1 MAFQEVDMIKNA
13 ALDAVYNW
21 LLKRHLSEALAAMGR
36 YLSSYTGGQDTDRLY
51 ALQADFQLMSDY
63 WKRGFKDPQLPH
75 LYDNLLRRLYVLY
88 ADADMTYQ
96 IKHSAYLSGIHA
108 RLSLSSHDWTVQ
120 ALKEALEEFVTSSA
134 MLALEPE
141 HTQVEKKKELH
152 RRHQQ
157 LIADWF
163 DRLWLSAIWSE
174 GQASAM
180 EEILL
185 SPTIDVNDQQVLTSA
200 IMLATLNHFDPAK
213 FKVLLSVYRRST
225 DTAVRQRA
233 LVGWALALHDDI
245 FLNLYGDERQ
255 QLDEV
260 LADQAVCQELVQLQ
274 HQIILCINAEKDNQT
289 IQKEIMPD
297 LLKNNGFR
305 VTRNGIEEVEDH
317 SLDDILH
324 PDAEERRMEQV
335 EESFQR
341 MQEMQKQGSDIY
353 FGGFS
358 QMKRFSFFQ
367 EISNW
372 YVPFYIDHPGIADVA
387 EKFQKNAFMQSLL
400 NTGPF
405 CHSDKYSFILAFNQ
419 VLNHIPKN
427 LWEMMERGEA
437 GVTEVMKE
445 ESRSA
450 AYVRRIYLQ
459 DLYRFFRLYP
469 YRCEFRNPFEDY
481 QYLFL
486 AKKVFSRTQVEAYF
500 NDVAAFLIKQKR
512 LPEAGMVLE
521 NCGEAR
527 CDFRHYMMCGYL
539 LQHHHYAF
547 APEKD
552 ALYCYSKALELEP
565 ENEKARQ
572 GYARALFDLQRYQE
586 ALAAYD
592 QLLNVNPDQKH
603 YLLNRAVCLTNIGRY
618 ADALK
623 DLYRLNFESPED
635 TNVNR
640 VLAWTLTCD
649 GKYEQAEKIYSQLLT
664 DQSLPEDLLNYGYC
678 LWLGGHVDDAAD
690 CFHRYLKETEQKKT
704 FIIEN
709 ELTLLREK
717 GITEPEMQMMLYIL

>member
-1 MAFQEVDMIKNA
+1 
-13 ALDAVYNW
+13 
-21 LLKRHLSEALAAMGR
+21 
-36 YLSSYTGGQDTDRLY
+36 
-51 ALQADFQLMSDY
+51 
-63 WKRGFKDPQLPH
+63 
-75 LYDNLLRRLYVLY
+75 
-88 ADADMTYQ
+88 
-96 IKHSAYLSGIHA
+96 
-108 RLSLSSHDWTVQ
+108 
-120 ALKEALEEFVTSSA
+120 
-134 MLALEPE
+134 
-141 HTQVEKKKELH
+141 
-152 RRHQQ
+152 
-157 LIADWF
+157 
-163 DRLWLSAIWSE
+163 
-174 GQASAM
+174 
-180 EEILL
+180 
-185 SPTIDVNDQQVLTSA
+185 
-200 IMLATLNHFDPAK
+200 
-213 FKVLLSVYRRST
+213 
-225 DTAVRQRA
+225 
-233 LVGWALALHDDI
+233 
-245 FLNLYGDERQ
+245 
-255 QLDEV
+255 
-260 LADQAVCQELVQLQ
+260 
-274 HQIILCINAEKDNQT
+274 
-289 IQKEIMPD
+289 MPD

-552 ALYCYSKALELEP
+552 ALYCYRKALELEP

>member
-1 MAFQEVDMIKNA
+1 MNH
-13 ALDAVYNW
+13 ALDAVYEW
-21 LLKRHLSEALAAMGR
+21 LLRRNLSKALTAMES
-36 YLSSYTGGQDTDRLY
+36 YLSSYSATQDGDRLY
-51 ALQADFQLMSDY
+51 AIQADFQLMTDY

-88 ADADMTYQ
+88 ADAAMSYQ
-96 IKHSAYLSGIHA
+96 IKHSAYLSSINA
-108 RLSLSSHDWTVQ
+108 RLSLSSRDWTVQ
-120 ALKEALEEFVTSSA
+120 ALKEALEEYVTASA

-141 HTQVEKKKELH
+141 HTQAEKKKALH
-152 RRHQQ
+152 LKHHQ
-157 LIADWF
+157 LIVDWF
-163 DRLWLSAIWSE
+163 DRLWLSAVWSE

-185 SPTIDVNDQQVLTSA
+185 SPTIDTNDQQVLVSA
-200 IMLATLNHFDPAK
+200 IMLATLNHFDIAK
-213 FKVLLSVYRRST
+213 FKVLLSVYRQAT
-225 DTAVRQRA
+225 DTSVRQRA
-233 LVGWALALHDDI
+233 LVGWVLSLKDDI
-245 FLNLYGDERQ
+245 FLSLYGEDRKL
-255 QLDEV
+255 LDEI
-260 LADQAVCQELVQLQ
+260 LEEKAVCQELVQLQ
-274 HQIILCINAEKDNQT
+274 HQIILCINAEKDNKT
-289 IQKEIMPD
+289 IQQEIMPD

-324 PDAEERRMEQV
+324 PDEEERRMEQV
-335 EESFQR
+335 EESFLK

-372 YVPFYIDHPGIADVA
+372 FVPFYMDHPGIADVA
-387 EKFQKNAFMQSLL
+387 EKFQKNSFMQSLL
-400 NTGPF
+400 KTGPF
-405 CHSDKYSFILAFNQ
+405 CHSDKYSFVLAFNQ

-437 GVTEVMKE
+437 TVTEVMQE
-445 ESRSA
+445 ESQSA
-450 AYVRRIYLQ
+450 AYIRRIYLQ

-469 YRCEFRNPFEDY
+469 YRSEFFNPFEDC

-486 AKKVFSRTQVEAYF
+486 SKAVFSRTQMEAYF

-512 LPEAGMVLE
+512 LHEAGMLLG

-539 LQHHHYAF
+539 LQHRYYAF

-552 ALYCYSKALELEP
+552 ALYCYQKAMELEP
-565 ENEKARQ
+565 GNEKAQQ
-572 GYARALFDLQRYQE
+572 GYARALFDLGRYQE
-586 ALAAYD
+586 ALEAYD
-592 QLLNVNPDQKH
+592 QLLTIQPEKKH
-603 YLLNRAVCLTNIGRY
+603 YLLNRAVCLTNTGRY
-618 ADALK
+618 AEALK

-635 TNVNR
+635 ATVNR

-649 GKYEQAEKIYSQLLT
+649 EKYEQAEKIYAQLLI
-664 DQSLPEDLLNYGYC
+664 DQTLPDDLLNYGYC
-678 LWLGGHVDDAAD
+678 LWLGGHVDEAAD

-709 ELTLLREK
+709 ELDLLREK

>member
-1 MAFQEVDMIKNA
+1 MTKNR
-13 ALDAVYNW
+13 ALDAVYEW
-21 LLKRHLSEALAAMGR
+21 LLRRNLSKALTAMES
-36 YLSSYTGGQDTDRLY
+36 YLSSYSAAQDGDRLY
-51 ALQADFQLMSDY
+51 AIQADFQLMTDY

-88 ADADMTYQ
+88 ADAALSYR
-96 IKHSAYLSGIHA
+96 IKHSPYLSSINA
-108 RLSLSSHDWTVQ
+108 RLSLSSRDWTVQ
-120 ALKEALEEFVTSSA
+120 ALKEALEEYVTASA

-141 HTQVEKKKELH
+141 HTQAEKKKTLH
-152 RRHQQ
+152 LKHHQ
-157 LIADWF
+157 LIVDWF

-185 SPTIDVNDQQVLTSA
+185 SPTIDTNDQQVLTSA
-200 IMLATLNHFDPAK
+200 IMLATLNHFDIAK
-213 FKVLLSVYRRST
+213 FKVLLSVYRQATETS
-225 DTAVRQRA
+225 VRQRA
-233 LVGWALALHDDI
+233 LVGWVLALQDDI
-245 FLNLYGDERQ
+245 FLYLYGEERKL
-255 QLDEV
+255 LDEV
-260 LADQAVCQELVQLQ
+260 LEDQAVCQELVQLQ
-274 HQIILCINAEKDNQT
+274 HQIILCINAEKDNKT
-289 IQKEIMPD
+289 IQQEIMPD

-324 PDAEERRMEQV
+324 PDEEERRMEQV
-335 EESFQR
+335 EESFLK

-372 YVPFYIDHPGIADVA
+372 FVPFYMDHPGIAEVA
-387 EKFQKNAFMQSLL
+387 GKFQKNAFMQSIMK
-400 NTGPF
+400 TGPF
-405 CHSDKYSFILAFNQ
+405 CHSDKYSFVLAFNQ
-419 VLNHIPKN
+419 VLDHIPKN

-437 GVTEVMKE
+437 AMTEVLNE
-445 ESRSA
+445 ESQSA
-450 AYVRRIYLQ
+450 AYIRRTYLQ

-469 YRCEFRNPFEDY
+469 YRSEFSNPFEDN

-486 AKKVFSRTQVEAYF
+486 GKKIFSKTHVEAYF
-500 NDVAAFLIKQKR
+500 NDVAAFLIKQKYMH
-512 LPEAGMVLE
+512 EAGMVLD

-539 LQHHHYAF
+539 LQHHYYAF

-552 ALYCYSKALELEP
+552 ALYCYQKALELEP
-565 ENEKARQ
+565 ENEKAKQ
-572 GYARALFDLQRYQE
+572 GYARALFDLGRYQE
-586 ALAAYD
+586 AMEAYD
-592 QLLNVNPDQKH
+592 QLLTIQPEKKH
-603 YLLNRAVCLTNIGRY
+603 YLLNRAVCLTNTRRY
-618 ADALK
+618 AEALK
-623 DLYRLNFESPED
+623 DLYRLNFESPDD
-635 TNVNR
+635 TTVNR

-649 GKYEQAEKIYSQLLT
+649 EKYEQAEKIYAQLLT
-664 DQSLPEDLLNYGYC
+664 DQTLPDDLLNYGYC
-678 LWLGGHVDDAAD
+678 LWLGGHVDEAAD
-690 CFHRYLKETEQKKT
+690 CFHRFLKETEQKKT

-709 ELTLLREK
+709 ELELLREK